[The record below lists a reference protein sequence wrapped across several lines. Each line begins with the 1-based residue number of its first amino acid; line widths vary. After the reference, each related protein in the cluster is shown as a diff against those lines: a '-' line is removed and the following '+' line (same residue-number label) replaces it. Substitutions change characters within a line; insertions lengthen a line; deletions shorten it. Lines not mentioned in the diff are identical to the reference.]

1 MTKKITIALDAMGG
15 DNAPEVVLRGADIAR
30 QQSPNINYILYGNNS
45 NLDNILNSFP
55 ELRSCSKVHHTSEI
69 IAANDKP
76 SLALRKGRKSS
87 MGLAI
92 ESVNKGESD
101 GVVSAGN
108 TGALMVI
115 SRFLLK
121 TLSGIDRPAI
131 ATFVPT
137 QKGQSLMLDLGANV
151 ECDSDNLVQFAV
163 MGEVF
168 VRTVMQLKQPS
179 IGLLNVGSEEAKGN
193 DSVRTASDILKN
205 IDLPIKF
212 NGFIEGNDI
221 FAGAVDVVVTD
232 GFSGNI
238 ALKTAEGMVTLYSE
252 FLRSAFKSS
261 LLSKLGF
268 FISKRALRGLK
279 SKLDPRVYNGAIL
292 LGLNGIVV
300 KSHGSTDPVGFAN
313 AIGVAVDMVTNN
325 FNDNI
330 KKEFDNLCFQ
340 DKKN

>member
-1 MTKKITIALDAMGG
+1 MGG
-15 DNAPEVVLRGADIAR
+15 DNAPDAVIHGADIAR
-30 QQSPNINYILYGNNS
+30 KKSPDINYIFYGNNN
-45 NLDNILNSFP
+45 NLKDILNLFP
-55 ELRSCSKVHHTSEI
+55 DLRDCSKVHHTSEI
-69 IAANDKP
+69 ITADDKP
-76 SLALRKGRKSS
+76 SLALRKGRQSS

-92 ESVNKGESD
+92 ESVNNGESD
-101 GVVSAGN
+101 GIVSAGN

-121 TLSGIDRPAI
+121 TLPGIDRPAI
-131 ATFVPT
+131 ATFIPT

-179 IGLLNVGSEEAKGN
+179 IGLLNVGSEEAKGH
-193 DSVRTASDILKN
+193 DSVKAASNILKN

-238 ALKTAEGMVTLYSE
+238 ALKTAEGMVTLYSD
-252 FLRSAFKSS
+252 FLRSAFRSS

-268 FISKRALRGLK
+268 LMSKGAFKIVK

-300 KSHGSTDPVGFAN
+300 KSHGGADPVGFAN
-313 AIGVAVDMVTNN
+313 AIGVAVDMITNN
-325 FNDNI
+325 FNNNI

-340 DKKN
+340 DKKI